1 MCHSCLFH
9 ARWGFG
15 TVPERSTR
23 HTESICVHHTELL
36 RNTRKASRKGSLWVG
51 QQCDAAPPTGGAHW
65 SNTPALRRLA
75 ALRGGTQLAGPG
87 MQG

>member
-1 MCHSCLFH
+1 MCHSCLLH
-9 ARWGFG
+9 ARWDFG

-36 RNTRKASRKGSLWVG
+36 RNTRKAVRKGSLWVD
-51 QQCDAAPPTGGAHW
+51 QQCDAAPPTGRTHR
-65 SNTPALRRLA
+65 SNTPALRLLV

-87 MQG
+87 RQG